1 MLLVFSCM
9 NEKEYLIYISDTT
22 PVNPKLVATYLS
34 PNRSNISNKTGD
46 MEFIKNNNS
55 LVKVIELEDQ
65 SMRSIGTKL
74 TDITN
79 LETVPNGICSD
90 DNPCFNI
97 EKCAQESFAKG
108 RFNVIKTPIGR

>member
-1 MLLVFSCM
+1 M
-9 NEKEYLIYISDTT
+9 
-22 PVNPKLVATYLS
+22 
-34 PNRSNISNKTGD
+34 G
-46 MEFIKNNNS
+46 FIKKNNS

-74 TDITN
+74 TDIAN

-90 DNPCFNI
+90 DNPCSNI
-97 EKCAQESFAKG
+97 EKCSQESFAKG